1 MDLCNDHEYLDRES
15 ETSSG
20 DHEAEDI
27 RSNRDR
33 CRNGQQQDFRKNF
46 PHFLEKGKV
55 QRQIQN
61 QDPGR
66 ITGISGV
73 LEKLYPIA
81 KKQLQ
86 DWAGESSVTLVLY
99 DDTGKKLIG

>member
-1 MDLCNDHEYLDRES
+1 MDHRSDYEYFDRET

-20 DHEAEDI
+20 GHEAEDI

-33 CRNGQQQDFRKNF
+33 CRNGQQQNFRKNF
-46 PHFLEKGKV
+46 PSFLEKGKV

-61 QDPGR
+61 QDQGR
-66 ITGISGV
+66 IAGISAV

-81 KKQLQ
+81 KNQLQ
-86 DWAGESSVTLVLY
+86 SWRAKAPSRSCCMTMQA
-99 DDTGKKLIG
+99 IS